1 MPTSVLLSSCLLLN
15 PLENSPPKV
24 LWYALHQSHTNERH
38 YTLQSVWF
46 KDDLQPFPSAVR
58 NGNLPRDKLRLHLQ
72 NSKDIKGFKLCIG
85 GVAVRS
91 TKIGFYLMWNYHN
104 RVRGLWVIMI
114 PESMAAFMI
123 CSWACT
129 HRMFSDQLCLP
140 ATDVAWHKHRRCLCT
155 HRYPACSWTGADNW
169 FFGVSSSRINFPC
182 AATPNSKQKKQKK
195 SRLCDYF
202 CWWKRNYFNFV

>member
-1 MPTSVLLSSCLLLN
+1 MPTSQPLSSCLLLN

-58 NGNLPRDKLRLHLQ
+58 NGNLPRDKLRIHLQ
-72 NSKDIKGFKLCIG
+72 YSKDIKGFKLCIG
-85 GVAVRS
+85 GVAVRT
-91 TKIGFYLMWNYHN
+91 TKIGFYLMWNFHN

-129 HRMFSDQLCLP
+129 HHVSSCLVISCVYLPPTWPDTSVP
-140 ATDVAWHKHRRCLCT
+140 AVCRHTDVPHVVELEPIT
-155 HRYPACSWTGADNW
+155 
-169 FFGVSSSRINFPC
+169 VSLVFLPL
-182 AATPNSKQKKQKK
+182 T
-195 SRLCDYF
+195 
-202 CWWKRNYFNFV
+202 